1 MLRKTG
7 GVAAVMSPL
16 TRLHTEGEIIAF
28 RSTMTGTN
36 LGPFQG
42 RPPTGKPISVAH
54 MHFVR
59 MIDGKATDLW
69 HVWDVAGLMRQL
81 GAPVPQ
87 LQTA

>member
-1 MLRKTG
+1 
-7 GVAAVMSPL
+7 MSPL